1 MSSLLGEELVQAGHV
16 PIPDGL
22 SVDNVVGIVTV
33 YDHRAHH
40 ANRSTAYR
48 KSRIRTQLAD
58 GEWSLDG
65 CHVFLGAIQGRHCYT
80 MGRADNKS
88 ASPSTRDVYFPGSRV
103 GIHQFNLA
111 PVWKS
116 DSWRLQSATETIA
129 EVNGAPIQLSTPRT
143 RKLSSQLPQAIH
155 LRQNL
160 VNHVLINGLR
170 VEIFM
175 LKTVRGL
182 YPIQDYQLL
191 ELCPQL
197 QEVVHRPETWARD
210 RYLQRPDQIS
220 TNTYRVLE
228 RFTGNIETAKFFH
241 HNDNGQDLR
250 DAEFLK
256 LAKDKVDASLV
267 RYLQS
272 VEINHIPAVITETHE
287 GFEPYAALEK
297 NIKEQHPRL
306 RFAIASRLLRR
317 LTSALTF
324 LHFHKIV
331 HGNVTKESA
340 LLRLLDFKPETV
352 LPTSS
357 PLLCHIDRRTT
368 SQPRTANNTTQHIH
382 KREV

>member
-1 MSSLLGEELVQAGHV
+1 
-16 PIPDGL
+16 
-22 SVDNVVGIVTV
+22 
-33 YDHRAHH
+33 
-40 ANRSTAYR
+40 
-48 KSRIRTQLAD
+48 
-58 GEWSLDG
+58 
-65 CHVFLGAIQGRHCYT
+65 

-88 ASPSTRDVYFPGSRV
+88 ASPSTRDVYLPGSRV
-103 GIHQFNLA
+103 GIRQFNLA

-143 RKLSSQLPQAIH
+143 RKLSGQLPQAVH

-170 VEIFM
+170 IEIFM

-191 ELCPQL
+191 ELRPQL
-197 QEVVHRPETWARD
+197 QEVVHRPETWAQD

-241 HNDNGQDLR
+241 HNDNGQGLR

-297 NIKEQHPRL
+297 DIKEQHLRL
-306 RFAIASRLLRR
+306 RFTIASKLLRR
-317 LTSALTF
+317 LMSALTF

-331 HGNVTKESA
+331 HGNFTKESA
-340 LLRLLDFKPETV
+340 LLRLMDFKPETV
-352 LPTSS
+352 LLVDYSKSTSFPS
-357 PLLCHIDRRTT
+357 GTPEPL
-368 SQPRTANNTTQHIH
+368 
-382 KREV
+382 KRMAEDGRAVMEIVGSCCDIWQLRKAATKDAYSEEFMMTKTEAASREFELMETME

>member
-1 MSSLLGEELVQAGHV
+1 
-16 PIPDGL
+16 
-22 SVDNVVGIVTV
+22 
-33 YDHRAHH
+33 
-40 ANRSTAYR
+40 
-48 KSRIRTQLAD
+48 
-58 GEWSLDG
+58 
-65 CHVFLGAIQGRHCYT
+65 

-143 RKLSSQLPQAIH
+143 RKLSSQLPQAVH

-191 ELCPQL
+191 ELRPQL